1 MYKNKMSTINIFIK
15 SAIKVAS
22 KTYALKITSDYT
34 VFDVKKEIE
43 GIDNVSAEW
52 IRLWHSRKNQFLDN
66 DRSNVQEVG
75 IRENDTLWA
84 EFRYKLDEK
93 PHY

>member
-1 MYKNKMSTINIFIK
+1 MSLNLFIK
-15 SAIKVAS
+15 STLKVAS
-22 KTYALKITSDYT
+22 KSYALKITTDYT
-34 VFDVKKEIE
+34 VFQIKKDIE
-43 GIDNVSAEW
+43 SIDKVSAEW
-52 IRLWHSRKNQFLDN
+52 IRLWHPRKAEFLDD
-66 DRSNVQEVG
+66 DRANVKEAG